1 MILFVWRYFRSLPRH
16 YYMEI
21 SLSALLPTLFF
32 LMLLFVSL
40 PPFWKIS
47 FMVLVPLWLVAV
59 VVARAHAVKR
69 DKTKTEDLVTE
80 RVGDLPGRISKL
92 KEEQESLRADLS
104 QQVRDLEETVRAT
117 LKEELGVALPHQS
130 IAIRASFTFGSPTA
144 SVTVVAA
151 RGSKF
156 SRLQRW
162 FRHVIRWLWEVAYG
176 KPRRG

>member
-69 DKTKTEDLVTE
+69 DRTKTEDLVTE
-80 RVGDLPGRISKL
+80 RVGNLPGRISKL
-92 KEEQESLRADLS
+92 EDDQESLRADLS

-117 LKEELGVALPHQS
+117 LKEELGVDLLPKRIS
-130 IAIRASFTFGSPTA
+130 IRAKAEFGPISS
-144 SVTVVAA
+144 SVAN
-151 RGSKF
+151 GSKVARF
-156 SRLQRW
+156 RVW
-162 FRHVIRWLWEVAYG
+162 FRRAVRWLREVVIG
-176 KPRRG
+176 KPERG